1 MSAARGNPKITLR
14 VPPDLMERAQN
25 AFPAVT
31 GRSGGVALALR
42 QLLHLV
48 LDEPIPEQY
57 GEVRRREE
65 IDSLEDIVRGF
76 GSSPS
81 ADEVAWARA
90 RAFLLLKQGSDRL
103 DVMRLRL
110 VLGRLAELER
120 GSSPD

>member
-1 MSAARGNPKITLR
+1 MSPRGNPKLQVR
-14 VPPDLMERAQN
+14 LDSKLMQRAQE
-25 AFPAVT
+25 AFPAPV
-31 GRSGGVALALR
+31 GRSGGVALAVR

-76 GSSPS
+76 GGSPS
-81 ADEVAWARA
+81 SDEVAWARA

-120 GSSPD
+120 ASSSLD